1 MSDWQQV
8 TFSDLQTPSC
18 SQKTVPS
25 QGGRD
30 AMSAPTRDE
39 HAAKVRAGWVRAP
52 LARFL
57 TLNVETVDVEPTRLY
72 PTIGVL
78 NRGRGLLYRD
88 PVAGSSTSY
97 KKLNRILPRMLIYS
111 RLKAFEGAITVT
123 PGDLPESFA
132 SQEFPTFAFAPD
144 ADPDFF
150 RILTTTQSM
159 WDALQ
164 GASKGMGGRRERVKP
179 TDFLNIVMDI
189 PPLPLQKR
197 IVEILDAVD
206 DQITALN
213 AEADALDDL
222 WWALG
227 REMVA
232 AVTDEATVPLASF
245 CDISGGLTKNK
256 KDLEQ
261 PDLVTVPYLRVANV
275 HRHHL
280 DLSEVATIQ
289 TTQAKVDKLRLRAGD
304 ILMNEGGDKDKL
316 GRGHVWEDQIPNCI
330 HQNHV
335 FRVRVTDRRFDP
347 YFVSAWGNTFG
358 REWFETFGTQTTGIA
373 SINRA
378 TLSRFPVPDI
388 PLSVQQDWAGR
399 LGAIVGT
406 MDSLRGQASSL
417 RATRESLAAGLL
429 DRTID
434 IKSAEL
440 EV

>member
-18 SQKTVPS
+18 SQKTVPP

-30 AMSAPTRDE
+30 GMSAPPHDE
-39 HAAKVRAGWVRAP
+39 RAAKVRRGWVRAP

-123 PGDLPESFA
+123 PDDLPESFA

-197 IVEILDAVD
+197 IVEVLDAVD
-206 DQITALN
+206 DQISALN
-213 AEADALDDL
+213 TESEA
-222 WWALG
+222 
-227 REMVA
+227 
-232 AVTDEATVPLASF
+232 
-245 CDISGGLTKNK
+245 
-256 KDLEQ
+256 LE
-261 PDLVTVPYLRVANV
+261 
-275 HRHHL
+275 
-280 DLSEVATIQ
+280 
-289 TTQAKVDKLRLRAGD
+289 G
-304 ILMNEGGDKDKL
+304 IL
-316 GRGHVWEDQIPNCI
+316 
-330 HQNHV
+330 
-335 FRVRVTDRRFDP
+335 
-347 YFVSAWGNTFG
+347 
-358 REWFETFGTQTTGIA
+358 
-373 SINRA
+373 
-378 TLSRFPVPDI
+378 
-388 PLSVQQDWAGR
+388 
-399 LGAIVGT
+399 
-406 MDSLRGQASSL
+406 DSLRSDLPGADQQPISDVLLGIDSGKSIQAGGEASAEDEYRILKLSAVQRGWFKPSEAKTVTEVAAFSPSHVVKNGDLLITRANTPERVGFVAIARNVPEGTFMPDLIWRLRVDESRVRTEYLEHALSSREL
-417 RATRESLAAGLL
+417 RASISGTAGGTSKSMVKINKRGFGTVRVPIPSLPEQGEYVQRCDAVARGIMAIRAEEARLRRVRAGLLLRLL
-429 DRTID
+429 DRTIE
-434 IKSAEL
+434 IESAEL
-440 EV
+440 GV

>member
-18 SQKTVPS
+18 RQKAVPP

-30 AMSAPTRDE
+30 AMSAPTHDE

-97 KKLNRILPRMLIYS
+97 KKLNRILPQMLIYS

-123 PGDLPESFA
+123 PDDLPESFA

-189 PPLPLQKR
+189 PPPPLQKR
-197 IVEILDAVD
+197 VVELLDAVD
-206 DQITALN
+206 DQISALDTEAN
-213 AEADALDDL
+213 ALSKVESGLRRDFFSKLDVSTVSAGEKFEMQLGRQKSARQSVGDHVHPYLRAANIGIGTLDLSDLKTMNFEPREQGKYAVFPDDVLLVEGGSVGQAALWTGEVDGFIGFDKHVIRIRAREGVSTPEYALQWCHWARETGQFAGQATGITIKALGFSRACSMGVPDLPVAQQAKLTGSLAAAAKQVAATRAEAD
-222 WWALG
+222 
-227 REMVA
+227 
-232 AVTDEATVPLASF
+232 
-245 CDISGGLTKNK
+245 
-256 KDLEQ
+256 
-261 PDLVTVPYLRVANV
+261 
-275 HRHHL
+275 
-280 DLSEVATIQ
+280 
-289 TTQAKVDKLRLRAGD
+289 RLRQVRAG
-304 ILMNEGGDKDKL
+304 L
-316 GRGHVWEDQIPNCI
+316 
-330 HQNHV
+330 
-335 FRVRVTDRRFDP
+335 
-347 YFVSAWGNTFG
+347 
-358 REWFETFGTQTTGIA
+358 
-373 SINRA
+373 
-378 TLSRFPVPDI
+378 LS
-388 PLSVQQDWAGR
+388 
-399 LGAIVGT
+399 
-406 MDSLRGQASSL
+406 
-417 RATRESLAAGLL
+417 GLL
-429 DRTID
+429 DRTIEIESVD
-434 IKSAEL
+434 L